1 MTAPTEKNE
10 KPKGWFKQA
19 LEKYD
24 NFLKTYDLDSP
35 SCCGVPKMRED
46 ENGNLCKED
55 SLFKK

>member
-1 MTAPTEKNE
+1 MSNNE
-10 KPKGWFKQA
+10 QCAKPKSWFKRT

-46 ENGNLCKED
+46 ENGNLKKED